1 MKKRKFNWGSD
12 TSGFRSIVE
21 DEIFKDNCYEA
32 VYPVKEGDVVLDI
45 GASLGPFT
53 WNVADRASKV
63 VALEPSAKCLPLLE
77 ENTKDFLNVFVE
89 PQALGKWDGNL
100 NVDKLGDFEKGNNY
114 HSNDVP
120 CITLK
125 SLCKK
130 YALDKIDFIK
140 TDCEGGEYNLFTDEN
155 MPFLLNKVRNIVGE
169 FHMNEHDCV
178 NGKVEFRYFRDKYL
192 KQFPNYKIYSV
203 DNKDIT
209 WQLFKDT
216 KHNSWVK
223 QGNGEYKLS
232 PVPPFIERYRQV
244 IVHISND
251 A

>member
-1 MKKRKFNWGSD
+1 MKKEFNWGSNA
-12 TSGFRSIVE
+12 SGFRNIIE
-21 DEIFKDNCYEA
+21 DEIFKDNCYET

-53 WNVADRASKV
+53 WNVADKASKV
-63 VALEPSAKCLPLLE
+63 IALEPSPKCLPLLE

-89 PQALGKWDGNL
+89 PKALGKWDGNL
-100 NVDKLGDFEKGNNY
+100 NVDKLGDFEKGNHY
-114 HSNDVP
+114 HPDNVP

-130 YALDKIDFIK
+130 YGLDKIDFIK

-155 MPFLLNKVRNIVGE
+155 MPFLLNNVRNIVGE
-169 FHMNEHDCV
+169 FHMNESDCV
-178 NGKVEFRYFRDKYL
+178 NGKIEFRYFRDKYL

-203 DNKDIT
+203 ADNRDIT
-209 WQLFKDT
+209 WQLFKDDE
-216 KHNSWVK
+216 HNSWVK
-223 QGNGEYKLS
+223 QANGEWKIC
-232 PVPPFIERYRQV
+232 PVPPFIEKYKQV
-244 IVHISND
+244 IIHISND